1 MSTTILKGKQHQIE
15 NKQQQ
20 LSAIQ
25 TQLPISSTIS
35 NYGFR
40 PWLKLMISKKV
51 ESSLADN
58 HHTTKIKRSPNI
70 TFYNQI
76 SFIFRTVFSVSQYNF
91 LQFNIF
97 YFQDCVF
104 RLAGTSEDNTEGKGR
119 QSGQILA
126 AKVASSL
133 GKGNKSWS

>member
-25 TQLPISSTIS
+25 SQLTISSTIS

-76 SFIFRTVFSVSQYNF
+76 CFIFRTVFSTWLEQARITRKEKENKADRF
-91 LQFNIF
+91 LLQKWL
-97 YFQDCVF
+97 
-104 RLAGTSEDNTEGKGR
+104 RLW
-119 QSGQILA
+119 
-126 AKVASSL
+126 AKVTYPGVEL
-133 GKGNKSWS
+133 LFKSCA